1 MSETLLTELTIRK
14 ENLRIKTLVLLVL
27 IFIIPSMLGARIVE
41 GWTYQEMFDKAD
53 LVVIARRV
61 ASKPIEAH
69 TVVLDDIKVRGV
81 ITDFRCLLVLK
92 GPTHVSTFQLQHY
105 QLESP
110 QDENITN
117 GPDLIRF
124 RFEHPA
130 FLLFLVKKGANTYVP
145 VGGQTDP
152 AGLSVLE
159 LAGMAD

>member
-1 MSETLLTELTIRK
+1 
-14 ENLRIKTLVLLVL
+14 
-27 IFIIPSMLGARIVE
+27 
-41 GWTYQEMFDKAD
+41 MFDKAD

-61 ASKPIEAH
+61 ASKPIEEH
-69 TVVLDDIKVRGV
+69 TLVLDDIKVRGV
-81 ITDFRCLLVLK
+81 ITDFRSLLVLK
-92 GPTHVSTFQLQHY
+92 GPKDISTFQLQHY

-110 QDENITN
+110 RDENIAN

-130 FLLFLVKKGANTYVP
+130 FLLFLVKEGTNTYVP
-145 VGGQTDP
+145 VVGQTDP